1 MFLYRPLFVLS
12 LTFLLYLPVLTAV
25 SVFDSRQY
33 DSFVEQA
40 GEDPYRH
47 PLGRYATPGGHGLN
61 EYPPLSEIKPDCPHP
76 SPMALD
82 KDTFFRASPQQPGRP
97 SASPISRS
105 DLSGRLSYPPTT
117 PHFDARYQEENFTP
131 LRYDR
136 AHPLPSASKGAE
148 SLFPSPAQRS
158 TFSGGIT
165 YATPLVRRKG
175 GEDGDKEGNRL
186 DSPSRVAADAA
197 AAAAAHQ
204 HFYHQYD
211 GPPSP
216 AANFFPP
223 HPVHGY
229 TPNFGPLPTNTGG
242 NPMQLSTATTATSAK
257 STTTKKRKK
266 AADGTKKA
274 NKCKDD
280 RRQKMYSNYTG
291 VTYNKTHAKYQACIT
306 HYRKQHYLG
315 RYKLAVDAARAYDES
330 AKLLKGSGWKINFG
344 TIEEYELAKKQELEH
359 LTSKERAEEEAAA
372 DGASGSRKKKK
383 KVTARDL
390 AHIAVKIQVPSSVF
404 KVVSEA
410 NGQAAARQAQKI
422 IAEVNQATIERVKM
436 QKENS
441 DSPTTS
447 LPPRRNDLPS
457 KTPSNT
463 AGRASMEVTPSP
475 FALGANGQA
484 DSSVTVA
491 FTPSNNKTS
500 KDQGGADIAAT
511 GIDYTPNSELRP
523 KKIVKDAGAM
533 PTAAHEPKA
542 GRRIITPQQKP
553 GEDEATK
560 ALLTLSA
567 MKR

>member
-1 MFLYRPLFVLS
+1 MLTHTSFFTLVHLSTFHERP
-12 LTFLLYLPVLTAV
+12 
-25 SVFDSRQY
+25 Y
-33 DSFVEQA
+33 DPFEQA
-40 GEDPYRH
+40 GEDSYRH
-47 PLGRYATPGGHGLN
+47 PLGRFTTPSGRAGFN
-61 EYPPLSEIKPDCPHP
+61 DYPPLSEIKPDGPHP

-82 KDTFFRASPQQPGRP
+82 KDTFFRASPQQLGRP
-97 SASPISRS
+97 SASPISRT
-105 DLSGRLSYPPTT
+105 DFSGRLSYPPTT
-117 PHFDARYQEENFTP
+117 PHFDARYQEENYTP

-136 AHPLPSASKGAE
+136 AHPLPSGSKGTE
-148 SLFPSPAQRS
+148 SLFPSPTQRS

-175 GEDGDKEGNRL
+175 GEDGDKESNRL

-216 AANFFPP
+216 AANFPPP

-229 TPNFGPLPTNTGG
+229 TPNFGPHPITNSSGH
-242 NPMQLSTATTATSAK
+242 PMQLSTVAAPADAK
-257 STTTKKRKK
+257 STTKKRKK

-274 NKCKDD
+274 SKSNKDD

-344 TIEEYELAKKQELEH
+344 TIEDYELAKKEELEH
-359 LTSKERAEEEAAA
+359 LMEKERAEEEAAA
-372 DGASGSRKKKK
+372 AEGSGSRKKKK

-422 IAEVNQATIERVKM
+422 IAEVNQATIERVKL
-436 QKENS
+436 QRES
-441 DSPTTS
+441 SESPTTS
-447 LPPRRNDLPS
+447 LPSRRNELPS

-475 FALGANGQA
+475 FAFVASGQA
-484 DSSVTVA
+484 DSSIAVA
-491 FTPSNNKTS
+491 FTPSNNKTG

-511 GIDYTPNSELRP
+511 GNDYTPNSELRP
-523 KKIVKDAGAM
+523 KKIVKEAGAM
-533 PTAAHEPKA
+533 PATTHGPHGPKS

-553 GEDEATK
+553 GEDEAEV
-560 ALLTLSA
+560 ALTLSA

>member
-1 MFLYRPLFVLS
+1 M
-12 LTFLLYLPVLTAV
+12 T
-25 SVFDSRQY
+25 
-33 DSFVEQA
+33 
-40 GEDPYRH
+40 
-47 PLGRYATPGGHGLN
+47 
-61 EYPPLSEIKPDCPHP
+61 
-76 SPMALD
+76 LD
-82 KDTFFRASPQQPGRP
+82 KDNFFRASPQQPGRP

-186 DSPSRVAADAA
+186 DSPSLVAADAA

-242 NPMQLSTATTATSAK
+242 NPMQFSTVTTSAK

-274 NKCKDD
+274 NKSKDD

-441 DSPTTS
+441 DSPATS
-447 LPPRRNDLPS
+447 LPPRRNNLPS

-475 FALGANGQA
+475 FALGANGHA
-484 DSSVTVA
+484 DSSVPVT

-523 KKIVKDAGAM
+523 KKIVKEAGAM

-542 GRRIITPQQKP
+542 GRRVITPQQKP